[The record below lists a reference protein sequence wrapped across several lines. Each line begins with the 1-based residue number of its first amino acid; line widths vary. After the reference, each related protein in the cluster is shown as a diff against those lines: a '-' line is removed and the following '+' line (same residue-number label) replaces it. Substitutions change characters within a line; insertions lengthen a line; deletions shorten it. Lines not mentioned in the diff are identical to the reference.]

1 MPAKLTTT
9 LSKIPQV
16 PNKTNSAIIE
26 EFHTYMKAKGSSEQH
41 QNNNLKV
48 VIAYANFLGPDTTF
62 FHVQQKSQI
71 TAFLDKKIK
80 PPEEDPE
87 KKWITTYNHYL
98 QRIKLFFRWLYN
110 QRGKDVINEE
120 SGAMADWETPSFTM
134 IREKRTKRLSPYSEN
149 EIWDRDE
156 LLCIVKYEPR
166 ARNKAALTLFWDL
179 DARNHEVTMLQI
191 KNVRLRERWAEGEI
205 PYNTKTGGGP
215 ILLTCSFPCVRDW
228 LNLHPLK
235 DDPEARLICNL
246 YDGKAVGPE
255 AMWGMMK
262 RLKERIEHMIKQGSV
277 TDPQE
282 REKLQRLLLTKKW
295 NPYCIRHSAITFDSD
310 FLPDYALKRKVRWSM
325 NSKQASRYIKRR
337 MGDAVKKQILMRD
350 GILLEEKAIQKKP
363 VVLGCPRCELVN
375 PVDSKLCSGCSYPL
389 TAQAY
394 EEIKASDTGRVRA
407 LEKKQE
413 ETYALLQTIVGI
425 MADADDETKKRIA
438 KQLIEKGWYKPV
450 TELHS
455 S

>member
-9 LSKIPQV
+9 VSKIGLV
-16 PNKTNSAIIE
+16 PNQTNAAIIE
-26 EFHTYMKAKGSSEQH
+26 EFRAYMKARGSSEPH

-48 VIAYANFLGPDTTF
+48 AIAFANFLGPDRTF
-62 FHVQQKSQI
+62 FDVQQKSQI
-71 TAFLDKKIK
+71 TAFLDTKVK
-80 PPEEDPE
+80 PPEQDPE

-98 QRIKLFFRWLYN
+98 RRIKLFYRWLYN
-110 QRGKDVINEE
+110 QRGKDDIDDDPA
-120 SGAMADWETPSFTM
+120 AMADWETPSFAK

-149 EIWDRDE
+149 EIWDRNE
-156 LLCIVKYEPR
+156 LLCIVKYEPKM
-166 ARNKAALTLFWDL
+166 RNKAALTLFWDL

-215 ILLTCSFPCVRDW
+215 ILLTCSFPFVRDW

-235 DDPEARLICNL
+235 DNPEARLICNL
-246 YDGKAVGPE
+246 YDGTAVGPE

-262 RLKERIEHMIKQGSV
+262 RLKQRIEHMLKQGSI

-282 REKLQRLLLTKKW
+282 REKLEYLLRTKKW

-310 FLPDYALKRKVRWSM
+310 LLPDYVLKRKVRWSM
-325 NSKQASRYIKRR
+325 NSEQASRYIKRR

-350 GILLEEKAIQKKP
+350 GIMPEDKSIQSKP
-363 VVLGCPRCELVN
+363 VVLDCPRCKLVN

-389 TAQAY
+389 TVQAF
-394 EEIKASDTGRVRA
+394 EEIKKSETGRMRA
-407 LEKKQE
+407 LEQKQE
-413 ETYALLQTIVGI
+413 ETYALLRTMVGI
-425 MADADDETKKRIA
+425 MADVDEETKKRMA

-450 TELHS
+450 TK
-455 S
+455 